1 MSKLDLQRANELIE
15 KSTRVVT
22 GDSLVANPLVSVC
35 LQTFNHGKYIG
46 EAIDSILNQKTNFS
60 FEILIGDDQSNDGT
74 HEIVNAYFLEHPD
87 KIKLIESTS
96 NLGHITGNGRL
107 NLIRNLRNA
116 RGKYIAFLE
125 GDDFWCDDNK
135 LQQQF
140 DILETDPSLGAVTH
154 DTDVLFEDTGER
166 RPWRDAGDIV
176 EFSLA
181 DLIAVECAFHTSS
194 FFFRSEAVR
203 DLPEFFLHVQ
213 SSDIAMFMFAA
224 NLGPVRRIPEV
235 MSVYRKN
242 SGGVTTHANHK
253 GLQFELN
260 RIALH
265 QHMMRHVNSH
275 HRKFRAVIN
284 KHARR
289 AIAVSLKRGWLN
301 LPGSLCR
308 IAGSIG
314 LGGVVRLFGGN
325 AA

>member
-1 MSKLDLQRANELIE
+1 MSKLDWQRANELID
-15 KSTRVVT
+15 KSTRVVA
-22 GDSLVANPLVSVC
+22 GDPLVANPLVSVC
-35 LQTFNHGKYIG
+35 VQTFNHGKYITQ
-46 EAIDSILNQKTNFS
+46 AIDSVLKQNTNFRY
-60 FEILIGDDQSNDGT
+60 EILIGDDQSNDGT
-74 HEIVNAYFLEHPD
+74 QEIVTEYFADHPD

-154 DTDVLFEDTGER
+154 DTDVLFEDTSER
-166 RPWRDAGDIV
+166 RLWRDAGDLV

-194 FFFRSEAVR
+194 FFFRREAVG

-224 NLGPVRRIPEV
+224 NLGQVRRIPEV

-260 RIALH
+260 RIELH
-265 QHMMRHVNSH
+265 QNMMRYLNKH
-275 HRKFRAVIN
+275 HRKFKTVIN

-289 AIAVSLKRGWLN
+289 AIAVSLKRGWLTV
-301 LPGSLCR
+301 PGSLCR

-314 LGGVVRLFGGN
+314 LGGVIRLFGGN